1 MLRPWARHGTDRA
14 TDHGPMGARVA
25 NRPVHVFPGTSRIL
39 ACVSRVPAYAF
50 PGRLMSR
57 IFVYSWNNLT
67 IETILQKKKC
77 SLAYTVYVCVCVA
90 CVAFSNL

>member
-1 MLRPWARHGTDRA
+1 
-14 TDHGPMGARVA
+14 MGARVA

-67 IETILQKKKC
+67 IETILQKKNAV
-77 SLAYTVYVCVCVA
+77 LLILYTSVCVCVA